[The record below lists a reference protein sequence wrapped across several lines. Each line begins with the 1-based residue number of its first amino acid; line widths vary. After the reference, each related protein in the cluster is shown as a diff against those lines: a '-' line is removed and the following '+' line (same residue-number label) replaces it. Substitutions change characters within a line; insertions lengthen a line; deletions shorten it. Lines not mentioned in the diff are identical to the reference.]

1 MLTKYV
7 GLVGGIDDKYVDYG
21 VQKLSDSS
29 LKLTRLTYPNQP
41 IVGSGSLSGSVSRVY
56 VNVLDYTKVS
66 VTSSY
71 ARNALSASYLI
82 PTSNNTTKAIF
93 GYGYIG
99 GVGYSMTNLVSNTG
113 VVANDVTGVG
123 TARWQLAAAGY
134 GVDKAIFGYGWAT
147 SAYTSITNLVSNT
160 GVVATDT
167 TGVGTAREAL
177 AAAGYGNDKAIF
189 GYGTTGERR
198 SEVAAR
204 ATKAINDALAGKD
217 DQLLVVTTHG
227 GTARCLLGH
236 LLQLPISHWGVVGG
250 LSNASW
256 SIVQTNPRGWH
267 LVEHN
272 AGSIPEPVFG
282 EESGA
287 PAMPDWVK

>member
-1 MLTKYV
+1 MARRGGLKRAIKFNRGSILIRHIRICIATKPARR
-7 GLVGGIDDKYVDYG
+7 GGF
-21 VQKLSDSS
+21 
-29 LKLTRLTYPNQP
+29 
-41 IVGSGSLSGSVSRVY
+41 
-56 VNVLDYTKVS
+56 VLGARATK
-66 VTSSY
+66 
-71 ARNALSASYLI
+71 
-82 PTSNNTTKAIF
+82 
-93 GYGYIG
+93 
-99 GVGYSMTNLVSNTG
+99 
-113 VVANDVTGVG
+113 
-123 TARWQLAAAGY
+123 
-134 GVDKAIFGYGWAT
+134 
-147 SAYTSITNLVSNT
+147 
-160 GVVATDT
+160 
-167 TGVGTAREAL
+167 
-177 AAAGYGNDKAIF
+177 
-189 GYGTTGERR
+189 RR

-204 ATKAINDALAGKD
+204 ATKAINEALAGKD